1 MGSFGGDIPFC
12 MEQAICA
19 LRFFFSSKSI
29 TSSCAQPPPRSKE
42 ANLTQIWAS
51 YVKDIGS

>member
-1 MGSFGGDIPFC
+1 MVSFGGDIPFC